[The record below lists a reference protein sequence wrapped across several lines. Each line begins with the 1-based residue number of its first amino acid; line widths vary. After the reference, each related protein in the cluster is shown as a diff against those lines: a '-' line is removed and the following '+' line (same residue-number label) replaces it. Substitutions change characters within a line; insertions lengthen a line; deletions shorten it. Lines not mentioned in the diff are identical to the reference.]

1 MTKNSLLM
9 AHWYQDPGFTL
20 RVPAANQ
27 VEIKERTEPDD
38 KRFVRE
44 ISPDLWLRQYPV
56 GR

>member
-1 MTKNSLLM
+1 M